1 MDLKKIGVNKNN
13 SMLLPFDCVR
23 LTQIL
28 VFIESLIVKKEGGG
42 GTCKLMDSRK
52 ISAL

>member
-1 MDLKKIGVNKNN
+1 MNKNN
-13 SMLLPFDCVR
+13 SMLKPFDCVR

-42 GTCKLMDSRK
+42 TCELMDSRK